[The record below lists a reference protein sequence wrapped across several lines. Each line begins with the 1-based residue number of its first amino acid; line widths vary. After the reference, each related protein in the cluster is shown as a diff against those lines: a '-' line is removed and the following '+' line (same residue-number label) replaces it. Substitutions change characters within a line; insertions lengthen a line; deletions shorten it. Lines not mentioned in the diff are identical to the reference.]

1 MTAIEN
7 LRQVKSM
14 QPLRSQTSLSAVLLG
29 IVCLVSAPSLKA
41 QADDAIAEKAAVCAT
56 CHGETGTPID
66 KVTPNIWGQ
75 REGYLYL
82 QLKDFKSGSRKH
94 EQMQA
99 MVADLTK
106 EDFKALA
113 AYFSAKPWP
122 NLQQPSAPKDV
133 ATKAINAN
141 TSVACTGCHLADWQG
156 DGTVPRLA
164 GQQHE
169 YLDKTTKA
177 FRDRSRG
184 NNPGMSD
191 LMSATPADDLEALS
205 HYLAGLQIRVDH

>member
-1 MTAIEN
+1 
-7 LRQVKSM
+7 M
-14 QPLRSQTSLSAVLLG
+14 QPLRSQTSLSDLLLALLSAM
-29 IVCLVSAPSLKA
+29 CLVSASSLNA
-41 QADDAIAEKAAVCAT
+41 QADDAIAEKAAVCAA
-56 CHGETGTPID
+56 CHGETGVPID

-99 MVADLTK
+99 MVADLSK

-113 AYFSAKPWP
+113 AYFSVKPWP

-133 ATKAINAN
+133 TAKALAVNV
-141 TSVACTGCHLADWQG
+141 SVACTGCHLADWQG

-164 GQQHE
+164 GQQLE
-169 YLDKTTKA
+169 YLDQTTKA

-191 LMSATPADDLEALS
+191 LMRATPVDDLEALS
-205 HYLAGLQIRVDH
+205 HYLAGLEIRVER